1 MKIIVFGATGK
12 TGQHVWRQALEQGH
26 DVTAFAR
33 SVDKINRGDSS
44 VRVVQGDVTDAESVA
59 SAVAGHDAA
68 IVALGSNG
76 LRDKATLTAGTR
88 NVVDGM
94 TQYHVG
100 RLVVVSAAGVGE
112 SWGQVSWFAR
122 LLYRTLLRNIYADH
136 EAQEAVVRASTLDWT
151 IVRAAILKDEPASGD
166 YSVNNMPTNR
176 SIWGQVGHISRA
188 DLADFLVG
196 QVNDEAWRKQAI
208 SVTS

>member
-1 MKIIVFGATGK
+1 MKLIVFGATGK

-33 SVDKINRGDSS
+33 SVEKIDRGDSS
-44 VRVVQGDVTDAESVA
+44 VRVVQGDITDAESVA

-76 LRDKATLTAGTR
+76 LGDKTTLTAGTR

-94 TQYHVG
+94 AQHHVG

-122 LLYRTLLRNIYADH
+122 LMFRTLLRNIYADH

-166 YSVNNMPTNR
+166 YTASNTKT
-176 SIWGQVGHISRA
+176 VGHINRA
-188 DLADFLVG
+188 DLADFLVR
-196 QVNDEAWRKQAI
+196 QVNDEAYRQQAI